1 MQSIL
6 ARCGNCAV
14 PVYEKLNLNAN
25 YTIIITDYLSEGGD
39 GLSFEKVVKYQ
50 SLGEWDANIWIQKY
64 IYYHYYLLC
73 IHVCYKIRNN
83 GFANHGRRVPRE
95 ITDMAGSQSTDS
107 AAQRGRIEQG
117 TDN

>member
-1 MQSIL
+1 
-6 ARCGNCAV
+6 
-14 PVYEKLNLNAN
+14 
-25 YTIIITDYLSEGGD
+25 
-39 GLSFEKVVKYQ
+39 
-50 SLGEWDANIWIQKY
+50 
-64 IYYHYYLLC
+64 
-73 IHVCYKIRNN
+73 VCYKIRNN